1 MCEVACDPSGLWPCD
16 CLTVSST
23 ACSSLCFSPRA
34 DKLTLSLEGKFGCLA
49 FSWLFRVSHSE
60 FLFRGGG
67 GMCSGRSFGGGSS
80 GGRGQ
85 VSRTDPQVPSPGCLR
100 CGGSV

>member
-67 GMCSGRSFGGGSS
+67 GMCSGCSFGGAAQEAEAKSAGL
-80 GGRGQ
+80 
-85 VSRTDPQVPSPGCLR
+85 THR
-100 CGGSV
+100 CPPLGV